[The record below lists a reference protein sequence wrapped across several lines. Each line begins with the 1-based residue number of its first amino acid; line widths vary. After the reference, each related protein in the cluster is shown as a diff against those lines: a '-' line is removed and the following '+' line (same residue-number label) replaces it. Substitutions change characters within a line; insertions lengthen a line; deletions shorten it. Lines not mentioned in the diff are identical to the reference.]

1 MSIKSYT
8 LCKHLPERWRG
19 PVSGTL
25 GLLAMVSTPALAEGT
40 PAGTDITNQ
49 VTVGYS
55 VGSVQQTAA
64 TASATVKVDRKV
76 NLTVTRSD
84 TASVI
89 VAPLQ
94 QRAVTTFRLDNL
106 SNDTLDFAL
115 SATQLGNGATSAF
128 GPGNDNFDATIVGVF
143 LDNGNG
149 TYDDG
154 TDVQITYL
162 DEVAADANR
171 VLFVVANIPDGRVTG
186 DIATVRFTA
195 TAAAGGVANSQGSV
209 LTQTTGANTAGVDTV
224 FADGAGSGDS
234 ANDGQF
240 GVIND
245 YRVSAAALTVSKTST
260 VVSDPVNLTTNP
272 KIIPGAIVQFCVAVS
287 NAAGG
292 ATASGLTV
300 SAQIASDMIY
310 VANSIRLNGT
320 VVSGVCQ
327 NDGSSG
333 GTFNA
338 GVVSGTLNN
347 LAAGSTLTLVYQAE
361 VK

>member
-1 MSIKSYT
+1 MSIKSANICQT
-8 LCKHLPERWRG
+8 LPHRWRV
-19 PVSGTL
+19 PAFGTL
-25 GLLAMVSTPALAEGT
+25 GLLAMASTPAFAAGT

-76 NLTVTRSD
+76 NLTVTRTD

-106 SNDTLDFAL
+106 SNDTLDFSL

-128 GPGNDNFDATIVGVF
+128 GPGTDNFDASIVGVY

-154 TDVQITYL
+154 TDVQVTYL

-171 VLFVVANIPDGRVTG
+171 VLFVVANIPDSRATG
-186 DIATVRFTA
+186 DIATVRLTA
-195 TAAAGGVANSQGSV
+195 TAAVGGAANTQGAV

-224 FADGAGSGDS
+224 FADGAGSGDT

-245 YRVSAAALTVSKTST
+245 YRVSTAALTVNKTST
-260 VVSDPVNLTTNP
+260 VVSDPVNTTTNP

-292 ATASGLTV
+292 STASGLTV
-300 SAQIASDMIY
+300 SAQVSSDMTY

-327 NDGSSG
+327 NDGTAG

-338 GVVSGTLNN
+338 GVVSGTLSD
-347 LAAGSTLTLVYQAE
+347 LSAGSTLTLVYQAE